1 MVLQATKAAVS
12 VRNRFEPKRTVVKPY
27 SLASAISWGV
37 KSPSGPINT
46 RVSVFLLQ
54 TCCNKGVGPSSS
66 PQWAM
71 NFWVSLAV
79 LINVCSDVSE

>member
-54 TCCNKGVGPSSS
+54 TCCNKE
-66 PQWAM
+66 
-71 NFWVSLAV
+71 
-79 LINVCSDVSE
+79 SDLFFATMGNEFLGFFGGFNQRL